1 MRPCREGWKC
11 YCRCMLNQKQDH
23 LGTWKLT
30 ALEIR
35 ITTWDELLKAM
46 RAVKVPGSGK
56 ERIDELMAA

>member
-1 MRPCREGWKC
+1 
-11 YCRCMLNQKQDH
+11 MLNQKQDH